1 MNLFRSEEMSYFQLS
16 MSRET
21 SWETLNELGDL
32 SCLQFIDQDPQT
44 AAFAR
49 PFADHIKRIDELEIK
64 VNLIAN
70 EMKRFGKPVLPFQDV
85 NKFLPEL
92 KGFLNNRNLQENTYF
107 EEIEKL
113 TL

>member
-32 SCLQFIDQDPQT
+32 SCLQFIDQDPHT

-49 PFADHIKRIDELEIK
+49 PFAEQIRRIDDLEVKI
-64 VNLIAN
+64 NMIAS
-70 EMKRFGKPVLPFQDV
+70 EMKRFGKPVLPYDDV
-85 NKFLPEL
+85 AQFLPEL
-92 KGFLNNRNLQENTYF
+92 KGFLNNKN
-107 EEIEKL
+107 
-113 TL
+113 